1 MARIFLFLKFFAAF
15 FACAFVSVPLR
26 ADAKSDD
33 GKSETAKSGVLYSDK
48 NKVPPGATEK
58 ETKLGDK
65 TAEELEKN
73 PKVKILDPKKD
84 AASQALYDKLNKMAQ
99 TIGKNSARPKIDY
112 KVKVIEDTDVNA
124 FTLPNGNIY
133 FYTGL
138 LDILGSDDEIAA
150 VMAHEIGHN
159 AEMHALRG
167 ASKAGKISLIGMGVM
182 LAALM
187 GGGKGGTDVALFSQ
201 YLLTGIISG
210 YSVEFEKEADASA
223 ISTMQKSGYNPS
235 AIVTVMQRFEVEEKR
250 HPKSDPGIFR
260 THPPSQERAD
270 SAEKNILAAG
280 LPFNPRA
287 VSGGASAAAV
297 ESDDR
302 VKVEFKNVTLMQFA
316 AGSTPGGLQ
325 DAKAR
330 ANRAAFAL
338 NELLKENVQLYEIKI
353 ERDTDK
359 EVRLIA
365 RGREIARVL
374 PADAALQNLSLL
386 ECAQKW
392 RLNLRQI
399 FWRETINGAM

>member
-1 MARIFLFLKFFAAF
+1 MARFFFYLKTCAAF
-15 FACAFVSVPLR
+15 GACAFLLSAPAR
-26 ADAKSDD
+26 ADNKRDGEKRSDAK
-33 GKSETAKSGVLYSDK
+33 AGVLYSDK
-48 NKVPPGATEK
+48 EKVPPGATEK
-58 ETKLGDK
+58 EIKLGDK

-73 PKVKILDPKKD
+73 PKIKILDPKKD

-112 KVKVIEDTDVNA
+112 KVKIIEDTDVNA

-167 ASKAGKISLIGMGVM
+167 SAKAGKASLIGMAVM
-182 LAALM
+182 LAALA
-187 GGGKGGTDVALFSQ
+187 GGGKGGTDIALFSQ

-210 YSVEFEKEADASA
+210 YSIEYEKEADASA
-223 ISTMQKSGYNPS
+223 VGTMQKSGYNPS

-270 SAEKNILAAG
+270 AAERDILAAG

-287 VSGGASAAAV
+287 VSGGASAAAIE
-297 ESDDR
+297 ESDR
-302 VKVEFKNVTLMQFA
+302 VKVDFKGTTLMQFA
-316 AGSTPGGLQ
+316 VAGSTP
-325 DAKAR
+325 DAAKAR

-353 ERDTDK
+353 EQQEN
-359 EVRLIA
+359 EVRLVA
-365 RGREIARVL
+365 RGREIARIL
-374 PADAALQNLSLL
+374 PADAALQNLSLM

-399 FWRETINGAM
+399 FWRETISGAM